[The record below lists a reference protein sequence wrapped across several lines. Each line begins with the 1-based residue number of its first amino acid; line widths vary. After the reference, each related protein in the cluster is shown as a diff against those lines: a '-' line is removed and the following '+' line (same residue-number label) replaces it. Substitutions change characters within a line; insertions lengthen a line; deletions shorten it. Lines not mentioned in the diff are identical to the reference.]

1 MIGQGKECGSEWK
14 QADGLYSMTRWVKN
28 WVQGHIVALTN
39 HLTGE
44 GRRWKPN
51 DWLGP

>member
-1 MIGQGKECGSEWK
+1 MWVRMETGRC
-14 QADGLYSMTRWVKN
+14 LYSMTRWVKN
-28 WVQGHIVALTN
+28 GVQGHIVALTN
-39 HLTGE
+39 CLTGE